1 MDSSRSTCLIA
12 CLVTRPRARAKPC
25 PIVLTATEAVSM
37 TPRVA
42 ARARHAALA
51 RDPPPGITN
60 ANLHSVMPSPPSEGC
75 SGTRRVFQCLGSP
88 RTMWKFQPP
97 SWKDSPTRYA
107 TRRKIRKV
115 ELRKDRVPPRKKS
128 LDFVG
133 VKVNVLS
140 PAGGQPRQLEQL
152 FRFASPEESHHGEK
166 TNYCKRE
173 T

>member
-1 MDSSRSTCLIA
+1 MIA

-107 TRRKIRKV
+107 TRRKIPKV
-115 ELRKDRVPPRKKS
+115 ELSSWRKLTSGAFPRNS
-128 LDFVG
+128 IFDAARTRSRAAVRS
-133 VKVNVLS
+133 S
-140 PAGGQPRQLEQL
+140 PAR
-152 FRFASPEESHHGEK
+152 RNASDESLCNISSEARASSRSNAGIL
-166 TNYCKRE
+166 YR
-173 T
+173 